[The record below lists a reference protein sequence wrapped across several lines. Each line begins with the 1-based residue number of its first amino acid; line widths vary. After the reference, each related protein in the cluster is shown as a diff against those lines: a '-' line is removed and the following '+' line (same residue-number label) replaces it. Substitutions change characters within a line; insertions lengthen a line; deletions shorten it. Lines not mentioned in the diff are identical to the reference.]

1 MWDIFVLASCEC
13 HFIRVH
19 ENWCN
24 IKVIKKKLLIVGL
37 FNLEKKDSISQSTE
51 QIASS
56 EQKELESFA
65 EEVSSG
71 FS

>member
-1 MWDIFVLASCEC
+1 MQHQS
-13 HFIRVH
+13 
-19 ENWCN
+19 N
-24 IKVIKKKLLIVGL
+24 KKLLIVGL
-37 FNLEKKDSISQSTE
+37 FDLEKKDSISQSTE

-56 EQKELESFA
+56 EEKELESFA